1 MKRRAIIRLSFH
13 SKRYLK
19 TMLNSLRPETRKS
32 PGSRSRTTV
41 EEEDCSLII
50 TFEARDTSA
59 MRAAINAYLRW
70 ISLTRNILESVDN
83 LSIKKDDK

>member
-1 MKRRAIIRLSFH
+1 
-13 SKRYLK
+13 
-19 TMLNSLRPETRKS
+19 MLNSLRPETRKS

-41 EEEDCSLII
+41 EEEDGSLII

-59 MRAAINAYLRW
+59 LRAAINAYLRW